1 MMIEGKE
8 KKDYLDNIFC
18 PKNLG
23 NFSNPQQATK
33 VLRSEFMRDNMVD
46 FQMEYIIN
54 PKKDLENKIKLR
66 NSTENLPP
74 RPLDK
79 NKAKNKITGI

>member
-8 KKDYLDNIFC
+8 KKDYLDKIFC
-18 PKNLG
+18 PEKLG
-23 NFSNPQQATK
+23 NFSNPQQARK

-46 FQMEYIIN
+46 YQMEYIIN

-79 NKAKNKITGI
+79 NKG